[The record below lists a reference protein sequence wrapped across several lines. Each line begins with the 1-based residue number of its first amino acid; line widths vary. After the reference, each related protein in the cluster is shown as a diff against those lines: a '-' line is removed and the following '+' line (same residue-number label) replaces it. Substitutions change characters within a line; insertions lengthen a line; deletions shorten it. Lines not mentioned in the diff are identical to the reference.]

1 MLELKVTGIEPIT
14 PRIRRIELAAANG
27 GELPAFTAGAHI
39 DIELGMGE
47 ARSYSLLNDPSDR
60 HRYVLGVLRE
70 AAGNGGSAWMHD
82 VLKVGDVLQCSEPTN
97 DFPLYE
103 AGEANILVAG
113 GIGITPI
120 MCMARRLK
128 GLGRNYVLHYCAR
141 SEAEAA
147 FLGELQ
153 AEHGPLLRVHLDGG
167 DPAKGLDVESLM
179 KERPAGGHLYVCG
192 PAGLIRALR
201 EAGKDW
207 PKGTIHYE
215 LFKGAEED
223 VAPRSG
229 DAAFDIVL
237 KKSGKTLTVPADRSI
252 LDVLKD
258 NGVRVK
264 TLCRG
269 GTCGTC
275 RVDYLSGK
283 VDHRDDVLDDD
294 EREEALQVCVSR
306 AMPGEVLV
314 LDL

>member
-1 MLELKVTGIEPIT
+1 MLELKVTGIESIT
-14 PRIRRIELAAANG
+14 PRIRRIELAAADG

-47 ARSYSLLNDPSDR
+47 ARSYSLLNDPSER

-82 VLKVGDVLQCSEPTN
+82 VLKVGDLLQCSEPTN

-153 AEHGPLLRVHLDGG
+153 AEHGAQLRVHLDGG
-167 DPAKGLDVESLM
+167 DPAKGLDVASLM

-201 EAGKDW
+201 EAGTDW

-237 KKSGKTLTVPADRSI
+237 KKSGKTLTVPANRSI